1 MIQRQL
7 HFGLNVLSAGMHP
20 AAWLAKESDPLGY
33 IKPEQW
39 LRLVQVAE
47 QGTLDAI
54 FLADEPGLNLAPDG
68 TLPGPSWAALDPLV
82 LLSSLASISTYV
94 GLAATISTT
103 YEEPYNVARRLAS
116 LDHVSRGRA
125 AWNMVTTVDA
135 TVARNFGAAPH
146 LPREERYSRASEF
159 IEVAL
164 ALWDSWDDDAHIAD
178 KVTRRFTAPGAIRPI
193 NFRGKHFHVDGPLN
207 VPRSPQGHPVLVQA
221 GGSSFGL
228 DLAARHADVVFTAQ
242 ASLEDA
248 RAYTN
253 DLRRRAVTHG
263 READSIR
270 VMPGLSYVLGGTEAE
285 ARARN
290 TELNELAGQQRLE
303 WLAWQISVE
312 PDVLDWDKPL
322 PEWILN
328 TKEPAAGSQG
338 ARDIVLNLAR
348 RERLTVRELMDRVI
362 TWHRLV
368 VGSPEQLADTIIEWF
383 LAGAVD
389 GFNLMPD
396 VEPSGIEAFVEH
408 VVPILRRRG
417 LFRYEYE
424 GTTLRD
430 HLGLPRP

>member
-1 MIQRQL
+1 MSQRQL

-33 IKPEQW
+33 IKPEQS

-54 FLADEPGLNLAPDG
+54 FLADEPGLNLGPDG

-135 TVARNFGAAPH
+135 TVAANFGATPH

-193 NFRGKHFHVDGPLN
+193 NYRGKYFHVDGPLN

-221 GGSSFGL
+221 GGSLFGL

-248 RAYTN
+248 CAYTN
-253 DLRRRAVTHG
+253 DLRRRTVAHG
-263 READSIR
+263 RPADSIR
-270 VMPGLSYVLGGTEAE
+270 VMPGLSYVLGGSEAE

-290 TELNELAGQQRLE
+290 T
-303 WLAWQISVE
+303 
-312 PDVLDWDKPL
+312 
-322 PEWILN
+322 
-328 TKEPAAGSQG
+328 
-338 ARDIVLNLAR
+338 
-348 RERLTVRELMDRVI
+348 
-362 TWHRLV
+362 
-368 VGSPEQLADTIIEWF
+368 
-383 LAGAVD
+383 
-389 GFNLMPD
+389 
-396 VEPSGIEAFVEH
+396 
-408 VVPILRRRG
+408 
-417 LFRYEYE
+417 
-424 GTTLRD
+424 
-430 HLGLPRP
+430 